1 MSELTDLLSNRISG
15 NKSSIEILTTRLPE
29 DQKNIDLFSPI
40 CNRIDNQ
47 IVAIAA
53 SIITLQNEIVTL
65 STNAYAVGCGSTS
78 GASTVYPDI
87 VRTYSYNISTSTYDG
102 DEPYAITSSTLSASN
117 VGFGT
122 FLVYTQNDSSQIG
135 IGTSFG
141 DIGSCN
147 RPLDGCTSG
156 VCVSYAASIATKQSQ
171 LAGLRTVL
179 TNLVSSSNKV
189 KTERVNYEI
198 QRFGDKYSIRV
209 LTNENTRISLAITT
223 IQTYS

>member
-15 NKSSIEILTTRLPE
+15 NQSAIDTLNTRVP
-29 DQKNIDLFSPI
+29 DNQKNVDLFSPI
-40 CNRIDNQ
+40 CQSIDTQ
-47 IVAIAA
+47 IVAVAA
-53 SIITLQNEIVTL
+53 SIVTLQNEIVSL
-65 STNAYAVGCGSTS
+65 STNAYAVGCGTTS

-87 VRTYSYNISTSTYDG
+87 VKTYSYNISTSTYDG
-102 DEPYAITSSTLSASN
+102 DDPYSITSSTLSVSN

-141 DIGSCN
+141 NIGSCN

-156 VCVSYAASIATKQSQ
+156 VCVSYASSISTKLGQ
-171 LAGLRTVL
+171 LTTLRNQL
-179 TNLVSSSNKV
+179 TTLVSSSNKI

-198 QRFGDKYSIRV
+198 QRFGDNYSIRI